1 MEQKYERTPLIVDAK
16 QYEIGKGMED
26 GFELYTRI
34 ITNGWICHDN
44 LIQHIRPDGTV
55 VCPFIQNRRSII
67 FIRQG
72 DYIITEAD
80 KERHV
85 CGADKFSLRYK
96 AAEE

>member
-1 MEQKYERTPLIVDAK
+1 MKKYIRNAFEVEAIA
-16 QYEIGKGMED
+16 YETGKGMED

-55 VCPFIQNRRSII
+55 VCPFIQNRRGII

-72 DYIITEAD
+72 DYIITETD

>member
-55 VCPFIQNRRSII
+55 VCPFIQYGRS
-67 FIRQG
+67 
-72 DYIITEAD
+72 E
-80 KERHV
+80 ERYGRTHPP
-85 CGADKFSLRYK
+85 R
-96 AAEE
+96 

>member
-44 LIQHIRPDGTV
+44 LIQHIRG
-55 VCPFIQNRRSII
+55 R
-67 FIRQG
+67 
-72 DYIITEAD
+72 Y
-80 KERHV
+80 
-85 CGADKFSLRYK
+85 CGLPIHPEQARYYFHPPR
-96 AAEE
+96 

>member
-1 MEQKYERTPLIVDAK
+1 MRWNMEQKYERTPLIVDAK
-16 QYEIGKGMED
+16 QYEIG
-26 GFELYTRI
+26 

-44 LIQHIRPDGTV
+44 LIQHIRPDVTV
-55 VCPFIQNRRSII
+55 VCPFIQNRRGII

>member
-55 VCPFIQNRRSII
+55 VCPFIQNRRGII
-67 FIRQG
+67 FIRQELG
-72 DYIITEAD
+72 RASCREG
-80 KERHV
+80 V
-85 CGADKFSLRYK
+85 
-96 AAEE
+96 